1 MVGSAHWVADQ
12 SSAAD
17 NTDYQLWSYER
28 NNNHHSVNY
37 ATGSKSTITV
47 TYNTSSNKISFS
59 STTIENPVTAT
70 ATRSYKN
77 SGGSRFLSGDGSVQI
92 NSGSTSTTTAT
103 ATVESGSSV
112 TFTAIPDNGNDFAG
126 WYSDEACTTL
136 VDTNTTHTV
145 SSMTSDT
152 TLYAAFN
159 KHYYLV
165 GKFYLAD
172 QAKEVVAAS
181 TETGYQFTQS
191 STNPAEYTYQ
201 NDFMFKYN
209 TGEGSYHLQYV
220 TVGSANATKAYV
232 ASTAGAASG
241 TAASGWDT
249 LDNSV
254 NGSDKWTCGDSINAT
269 YPSSNLNNCYKH
281 VTFTWNAINE
291 TLSWTTTDIDETHY
305 TKIYVH
311 GGTYKYEHMWLGNNV
326 GSLTSNGQLLGL
338 IGTPYIEV
346 NGTAYNVVLVKNATV
361 GANGLYTQL
370 YENNDTSST
379 HTNDLGPMTAGSSYT
394 LDGTA
399 ATVALVAGAP
409 TAATVYYLT
418 GWLNGV
424 STTTTDDS
432 RKFTESATA
441 GIYTLT
447 WTPTADHSGYQY
459 VTIFDGTNAWHPASS
474 ESGTGTAAGT
484 TPDTS
489 PGNDNKWMVEAAANQ
504 TVTFTWDTTGAV
516 PVLSWTVS
524 SSGGGSGLTP
534 TSYKL
539 MYGTGN
545 NWTSWTARSETVYK
559 TADNKYYVNLSD
571 FTGDMGYGNHYFALS
586 TDSSY
591 KNIIGIMDNQN
602 TGKSIAVTEDDTGN
616 YLGTTYESSSYNYDV
631 MNHGLTFP
639 RVWRTN
645 DSLKGLTLTIDEDVT
660 TSGKVT
666 YAFVTSDQAIVDG
679 GGGGDTAQTVL
690 VYAKDGAAP
699 IDWDNKTHGGAT
711 DTAGYNSKYL
721 YNFARVGSTT
731 CTSNDSSA
739 SFSTIDCDIN
749 NGTSNSKYQ
758 TAQVAGGKTVTITT
772 TIDDQTDGSTNWRS
786 KYYVKG
792 WSINGVT
799 YNSSGVVGVNSS
811 PNASTTSYSM
821 TYTLPT
827 DLSTLP
833 VDAANNPY
841 IEITPI
847 YYLQSNSGCVTFYLE
862 GYNTVQ
868 STWGHT
874 PYAYPF
880 YGNLDGYQNSFG
892 VYPGQPMVNVNGQYS
907 IEIPINTTAIK
918 TQPVATV
925 VKGITLSNGYADHV
939 HRNLI
944 YGWTDEDNDADHKQT
959 YDFDDFYKIYAERLK
974 NGQHPNAIFFRMQRE
989 TKVYNRSSYGGG
1001 KSGQFA
1007 DGTSTINISTINSSG
1022 NGWHLLQ
1029 NRFGENVNIF
1039 GDTNAVSD
1047 KTATTA
1053 TGDTSQAI
1061 YVVST
1066 GYNANIAGD
1075 YGTMWKVYNGSGTL
1089 ITKDTT
1095 NKRYGI
1101 PPSLLHL
1108 AGNVTDGITST
1119 VTYTSASRSVDG
1131 VGSYTDENSKYNGV
1145 YKQLKAADVAN
1156 KLVYVTFE
1164 QDTQDTRKV
1173 TSGTGAYRLDGQWF
1187 YTHAADYVQS
1197 TIGIEYYNN
1206 STGAWTAD
1214 TVSDA
1219 GVGSTTGATANFS
1232 NNKTTSSREAISSG
1246 STWSFSATNGTNYV
1260 FDGWYIKYS
1269 DTSYDLMTRDASGSI
1284 KATANYTL
1292 IARYVPQTT
1301 GNLTITHSIAS
1312 ASTGEGNA
1320 TMTVSYN
1327 GTAQTVNV
1335 VDGVARTNIS
1345 GISNSDLSKTISVTL
1360 TSTPLYD
1367 GKVSAFGYDSQLS
1380 VTPTESSLNTAGTA
1394 ATSTFNFTVQDLF
1407 NSSHTSQVIVQ
1418 LDYTSTITATP
1429 HYYNFTYNF
1438 TPRGA
1443 STTKSYYARGEIS
1456 LKEFKEY
1463 FAENDTAQEQAFV
1476 RSKAPFESNFL
1487 KTTALAAGNVTVSS
1501 YTYSCTSTFG
1511 NTDTKPTYTIRFK
1524 LPYEYETSAAAASGS
1539 TPAHKKYN
1547 ATSAKTYNASKA
1559 TFDVL
1564 AKYDEFVTVGATAS
1578 AAGAQ
1583 TNVSKVTD
1591 ATDVN
1596 HAGNNF
1602 FTAPDELTLS
1612 GTTYYFQCWEIRRLA
1627 DSNQSTAPIVSK
1639 IYYPDLNYRIYGDYY
1654 IEAKFSTN
1662 AENYWHNTYINSA
1675 DTIDCSVL
1683 YLGDSRNQYNSDSE
1697 STITS
1702 SDTAA
1707 DKIYN
1712 DFMFAFNDKGAELKG
1727 SSAVKIGYII
1737 ERVVDNSGSTKQW
1750 AVGSSTVSDMSY
1762 YKSRD
1767 YGTGYDEATVKA
1779 DILAKLGSA
1788 NSVSAATM
1796 RSGCIGFDLSTA
1808 NLNNRNYIEDSY
1820 YVFSQCG
1827 QKFENNSIV
1836 FNTDNPIDKYVYR
1849 VYAVIKGTD
1858 NAWHI
1863 SDPAYFC
1870 MRYTANLNYT
1880 E

>member
-1 MVGSAHWVADQ
+1 MKSQFARIKNRAKGASTRTLAVMLCFVMLLTAVGAGTMMTAFSAQSDSGETVVAELAQKVADIAD
-12 SSAAD
+12 AAD
-17 NTDYQLWSYER
+17 TAAANVEDADAVQPDDTDVDKAADTESDDEGFMPIITKKTRELAETAKKADLAETGWTEPIQLKGNGVLGGWGYLKTAVVLNQDTNEYCYDVYSKYKSSYDQEFLWYANSTELGLSSSNYYLGDGSNTKDLVKDNRHNIYFNFNWITDDSKWHHIRWVFKNDGMGKTWWYDVESKSDLSVSTTLSSLTVGTSYNLNDYMNT
-28 NNNHHSVNY
+28 NNNF
-37 ATGSKSTITV
+37 GTV
-47 TYNTSSNKISFS
+47 TYTYKVKGPSDSSYSTISSPTSWTPSSSGSYSFQ
-59 STTIENPVTAT
+59 VTANDG
-70 ATRSYKN
+70 AVISSQN
-77 SGGSRFLSGDGSVQI
+77 APESR
-92 NSGSTSTTTAT
+92 
-103 ATVESGSSV
+103 
-112 TFTAIPDNGNDFAG
+112 
-126 WYSDEACTTL
+126 
-136 VDTNTTHTV
+136 
-145 SSMTSDT
+145 
-152 TLYAAFN
+152 
-159 KHYYLV
+159 
-165 GKFYLAD
+165 
-172 QAKEVVAAS
+172 
-181 TETGYQFTQS
+181 
-191 STNPAEYTYQ
+191 
-201 NDFMFKYN
+201 
-209 TGEGSYHLQYV
+209 
-220 TVGSANATKAYV
+220 TK
-232 ASTAGAASG
+232 
-241 TAASGWDT
+241 
-249 LDNSV
+249 
-254 NGSDKWTCGDSINAT
+254 
-269 YPSSNLNNCYKH
+269 
-281 VTFTWNAINE
+281 
-291 TLSWTTTDIDETHY
+291 
-305 TKIYVH
+305 
-311 GGTYKYEHMWLGNNV
+311 
-326 GSLTSNGQLLGL
+326 
-338 IGTPYIEV
+338 
-346 NGTAYNVVLVKNATV
+346 
-361 GANGLYTQL
+361 
-370 YENNDTSST
+370 
-379 HTNDLGPMTAGSSYT
+379 
-394 LDGTA
+394 
-399 ATVALVAGAP
+399 
-409 TAATVYYLT
+409 
-418 GWLNGV
+418 
-424 STTTTDDS
+424 
-432 RKFTESATA
+432 
-441 GIYTLT
+441 
-447 WTPTADHSGYQY
+447 
-459 VTIFDGTNAWHPASS
+459 
-474 ESGTGTAAGT
+474 
-484 TPDTS
+484 
-489 PGNDNKWMVEAAANQ
+489 
-504 TVTFTWDTTGAV
+504 TVTFTVTAGQKEHYYIW
-516 PVLSWTVS
+516 
-524 SSGGGSGLTP
+524 GGDKQELNS
-534 TSYKL
+534 TSYNTTLTYNSSTGLYEGTYTLATTNWHSIL
-539 MYGTGN
+539 MSKASDTSTFTRE
-545 NWTSWTARSETVYK
+545 WTSYNQVGWALDTYNSNTVYK
-559 TADNKYYVNLSD
+559 NYGSNHREPSSGNMSNGVLNYVEITDNSSTSWGIKLGAKTA
-571 FTGDMGYGNHYFALS
+571 
-586 TDSSY
+586 
-591 KNIIGIMDNQN
+591 
-602 TGKSIAVTEDDTGN
+602 
-616 YLGTTYESSSYNYDV
+616 GTTLNLAYDASTKV
-631 MNHGLTFP
+631 LYIKSGEEEEK
-639 RVWRTN
+639 V
-645 DSLKGLTLTIDEDVT
+645 DV
-660 TSGKVT
+660 
-666 YAFVTSDQAIVDG
+666 F
-679 GGGGDTAQTVL
+679 
-690 VYAKDGAAP
+690 AKDGAAP
-699 IDWDNKTHGGAT
+699 INWDNKTHGGAT

-772 TIDDQTDGSTNWRS
+772 TIDNQTDGSTNWRS

-847 YYLQSNSGCVTFYLE
+847 YYLQSNSDCVTFYLE

-974 NGQHPNAIFFRMQRE
+974 DDQHPNAIFFRMQRE

-1007 DGTSTINISTINSSG
+1007 DGTSTINISTIDLSG

-1108 AGNVTDGITST
+1108 AGNDTDGITST

-1187 YTHAADYVQS
+1187 YTHATDYVQS

-1214 TVSDA
+1214 TVSTA

-1232 NNKTTSSREAISSG
+1232 NNTTTSSGEAISSG

-1429 HYYNFTYNF
+1429 HYYNFTYKF

-1463 FAENDTAQEQAFV
+1463 FAENDTAQKQAFV

-1524 LPYEYETSAAAASGS
+1524 LPYEYETSAAAASGN

-1683 YLGDSRNQYNSDSE
+1683 YLGDSRNQYNSNNE

-1820 YVFSQCG
+1820 YVFSQYG